1 MGDQGKCW
9 RALPREER
17 ERWEKEA
24 LAAQAEHRRKYPDWR
39 FRPGSNAGCA
49 KFRVNESDAAGVAST
64 SSTPSTRRRV
74 SARESSDD
82 GTTKERAKSKGKV
95 KERSLEEE
103 EERLA
108 KIAELLVDGKKGHE
122 LEIAIEEWQDG
133 RKRTVVPEDSS
144 RGSNSPSEP
153 EAEFP
158 KIHLPLTHWYK
169 RSPSR
174 HSPTAVENEQRDQQ
188 QDPDPWC
195 WSPLVTG
202 AFHADTSGLGYGSFE
217 GDHVPVC
224 VYVRP

>member
-1 MGDQGKCW
+1 M
-9 RALPREER
+9 
-17 ERWEKEA
+17 
-24 LAAQAEHRRKYPDWR
+24 
-39 FRPGSNAGCA
+39 
-49 KFRVNESDAAGVAST
+49 AST

-74 SARESSDD
+74 SARESSDEQTG
-82 GTTKERAKSKGKV
+82 GTARERGKSKAKV
-95 KERSLEEE
+95 KERSFEEE

-133 RKRTVVPEDSS
+133 RRRTVRERIHDAQMEDSS
-144 RGSNSPSEP
+144 RGSNSPSSA

-174 HSPTAVENEQRDQQ
+174 DSPTAIENEQHKSPNPNQQ
-188 QDPDPWC
+188 RDPDPWC
-195 WSPLVTG
+195 WSPLITG

-217 GDHVPVC
+217 GDHVPVRVC
-224 VYVRP
+224 VPP